1 MTRSLLILA
10 LAIGCSSA
18 STPDETPSAPAGTCA
33 DAGDAAISS
42 RAILHLWGRRATS
55 SLEVKALADRMST
68 EGRAT
73 VLAAMMEEP
82 EFVERWLPFVLD
94 MLYVNRTGERAN
106 IPCSGEPAV
115 RGPGAAAAGPELA
128 AHVRDTAPAD
138 AGFAGAWN
146 LYDLASSALRLDDL
160 SPLYRVQLFAQAGS
174 RLFDAENPM
183 HELAWRRTYS
193 QIFERNYL
201 NRRMECLGC
210 HNSKTSVTS
219 DPDPDLNRTW
229 QPPGLIERAIY
240 GADDG
245 MTADKLDAFFRLV
258 GVFAMD
264 FVPEGLPDMPDRFWD
279 RGFGVQPW
287 GMIHECGEFV
297 AQSKITPDELLG
309 GGHLVDDFGKT
320 ASLWDLERL
329 LADGFSA
336 IRGAGPQIADDG
348 TLDGRQALAWQ
359 VALTT
364 ADRVWEELTGYR
376 LTTPHGFPRNRA
388 QRDLLVALANAFV
401 NDGFSLKAML
411 HVAFAAPAFNVG
423 GPDACTETP
432 YPVEA
437 VLNPWVRE
445 EPEPEARLNGA
456 GDAITRVPARLLL
469 QSARFALDWAPL
481 DDEPEDR
488 PMDDEQPMD
497 EDSLLLIDIGAF
509 ALDGETGFRGS
520 SMREALAWEAA
531 TGSCEDPHV
540 VEGRQDW
547 VARLAVAAADSTLRD
562 ALVTLKDRLLAHPHM
577 DVDEESLLEALLET
591 PLSSKPTEALL
602 RRACGVFLSSP
613 RFVLDGVPWPL
624 EPAAPPLEVL

>member
-1 MTRSLLILA
+1 MRRSLLILA
-10 LAIGCSSA
+10 FAIGCSSA
-18 STPDETPSAPAGTCA
+18 TTPDQTPQVAAGSCA
-33 DAGDAAISS
+33 DAGDNAISS

-55 SLEVKALADRMST
+55 SMEVKTLADRMST
-68 EGRAT
+68 EGRAA
-73 VLAAMMEEP
+73 VLAGMMEAP

-106 IPCSGEPAV
+106 IPCSGESAV
-115 RGPGAAAAGPELA
+115 LGPGAAASAPELA
-128 AHVRDTAPAD
+128 MHVRDTGPAD
-138 AGFAGAWN
+138 TGFLGPWN

-174 RLFDAENPM
+174 RLFDAENPA

-219 DPDPDLNRTW
+219 DPDPALNRTW

-245 MTADKLDAFFRLV
+245 MTADKLDAFFRLG
-258 GVFAMD
+258 GVLAME
-264 FVPEGLPDMPDRFWD
+264 FVPEGLPTMPDRFWE
-279 RGFGVQPW
+279 RGVGVQPW
-287 GMIHECGEFV
+287 GIIHDCGEFV
-297 AQSKITPDELLG
+297 AQSKITPDDLLG

-320 ASLWDLERL
+320 ASIWDLERL
-329 LADGFSA
+329 LDDGFRA
-336 IRGAGPQIADDG
+336 IRGDGPEIADDG

-364 ADRVWEELTGYR
+364 ADRVWEELTGFR
-376 LTTPHGFPRNRA
+376 LTTPHGFPRNQP

-401 NDGFSLKAML
+401 NGGFSLKALLQEAM
-411 HVAFAAPAFNVG
+411 AAPAFNVA
-423 GPDACTETP
+423 GPDACPDAP
-432 YPVEA
+432 YPVGA
-437 VLNPWVRE
+437 VLNPWILQ

-469 QSARFALDWAPL
+469 QSARFALDWAPTH
-481 DDEPEDR
+481 DETEDEPMED
-488 PMDDEQPMD
+488 DAPMD
-497 EDSLLLIDIGAF
+497 EDTLLLIDIGAF

-531 TGSCEDPHV
+531 TGSCVDPTV

-547 VARLAVAAADSTLRD
+547 VGRLALAAADSTLRD
-562 ALVTLKDRLLAHPHM
+562 ALLTLKDRLLAHPHL
-577 DVDEESLLEALLET
+577 DADEEGLLEALLET
-591 PLSSKPTEALL
+591 PLSSKTTEALL
-602 RRACGVFLSSP
+602 RRACGAFLSSP
-613 RFVLDGVPWPL
+613 RFVLDGVAWPL
-624 EPAAPPLEVL
+624 EPAVPPLEVL